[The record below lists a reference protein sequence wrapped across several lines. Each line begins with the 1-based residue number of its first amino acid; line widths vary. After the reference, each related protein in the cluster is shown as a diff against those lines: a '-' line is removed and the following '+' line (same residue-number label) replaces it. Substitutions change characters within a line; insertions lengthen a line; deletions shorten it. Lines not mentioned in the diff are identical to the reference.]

1 LGFNLGLLLVAM
13 STQAL
18 RSTSI
23 NLGPDIPY
31 WFVSNVDPG
40 VYSWPVRA
48 ATAAALWGSVVVVT
62 NTMVYRGIWS
72 GEPRM
77 IQQAVKTCILALIA
91 LDAAVVAYVAGPV
104 WAAVVLTLLA
114 PTITLGRWV
123 YST

>member
-1 LGFNLGLLLVAM
+1 
-13 STQAL
+13 
-18 RSTSI
+18 
-23 NLGPDIPY
+23 
-31 WFVSNVDPG
+31 
-40 VYSWPVRA
+40 
-48 ATAAALWGSVVVVT
+48 
-62 NTMVYRGIWS
+62 MVYRGIWS